1 MCDPLT
7 IPPPAAKFAL
17 LCESVLLRARPP
29 SHQAAAGVNF
39 EWKYVSYIY
48 VHGSHLRLCSCQR
61 GFIVRARGIADVKAQ
76 ARTVFVQQSGP
87 RRFRAGRRIG
97 QVDVTQTPRKPF
109 GGGARGPRAS

>member
-1 MCDPLT
+1 MSLISMYT
-7 IPPPAAKFAL
+7 ASIFGYAH
-17 LCESVLLRARPP
+17 AR
-29 SHQAAAGVNF
+29 
-39 EWKYVSYIY
+39 E
-48 VHGSHLRLCSCQR
+48 GSSCAR
-61 GFIVRARGIADVKAQ
+61 GGIADVKAQ